1 MKHITLA
8 AVVMLCITFL
18 SFRAHAGGDYFKVY
32 LNNKLILEKNLW
44 EPLNLE
50 QLQLGKAN
58 VNDKLTFHFSHCGKL
73 GNDRKITVK
82 DGKGNTMKEWKFP
95 DAPGSRQSGMTIAV
109 KDILDLQQS
118 DLQFY
123 YSAKELPKGQLVGSF
138 KVGSKTAFYRSEPV
152 QRRLAALL
160 PPEQTHA
167 VL

>member
-1 MKHITLA
+1 M
-8 AVVMLCITFL
+8 MLCITLL

-44 EPLNLE
+44 DPLNLE
-50 QLQLGKAN
+50 HLQLGKAN

-82 DGKGNTMKEWKFP
+82 DAKGNAVKEWKFP

-118 DLQFY
+118 DLQFF
-123 YSAKELPKGQLVGSF
+123 YSAKELPKGQLVGLF
-138 KVGSKTAFYRSEPV
+138 KVNGKTAFNQATAPEHRRS
-152 QRRLAALL
+152 AALL
-160 PPEQTHA
+160 PSKRTSA